1 MAKQEALFLTKNIKT
16 PGVKLLS
23 ADSNT
28 LKTLYTA
35 AADDAVVKS
44 IMVSSTDTAAL
55 SIQLLVAKGADDYLL
70 CQVSL
75 PANSG
80 NSSTIPAINLLSGIY
95 APGLPRDQANNPILP
110 LEAGAVVKVKVVGT
124 ITAAKEISVVGVVEE
139 Y

>member
-1 MAKQEALFLTKNIKT
+1 MAKQEALFLTKNVKT
-16 PGVKLLS
+16 PALKLVS
-23 ADSNT
+23 ADSNAVR
-28 LKTLYTA
+28 TLYTA

-55 SIQLLVAKGADDYLL
+55 HIQLLVERSGVDYLL

-80 NSSTIPAINLLSGIY
+80 NSSTIPAVSLLTGVY
-95 APGLPRDQANNPILP
+95 APGLPRDQTNNPILP
-110 LEAGAVVKVKVVGT
+110 LEAGSIVKVKVVGT